1 VTQLPGLAALTRLAN
16 VELDMMKG
24 LTDLA
29 PVAAAPALRRLVV
42 TGMPQLTAQSF
53 RCFLGHPRLQELWA
67 HTGKQAVNDAIRQ
80 MFPAIARE

>member
-1 VTQLPGLAALTRLAN
+1 MAPELLAGLTRLEN
-16 VELDMMKG
+16 VELDTMKG

-42 TGMPQLTAQSF
+42 AGMPQLTAQSF

-67 HTGKQAVNDAIRQ
+67 HTGKRAANAAIKQ
-80 MFPAIARE
+80 MFPSIARG